1 MPHSDYMLDVLVFLI
16 AAVVIVPTFH
26 HLKSSPILGYLV
38 AGILIGPHAFALIG
52 DTTAAHALAEMGVV
66 FLLFMIG
73 LELSVSRLR
82 ALGSKVFGL
91 GTLQVLIT
99 ALIIGV
105 IVQIIGLGFNAAVI
119 IGGGLALSSTA
130 FVLQLL
136 NERGERATSFGLATF
151 SILLLQDI
159 AVVPLLI
166 LVDLLG
172 NQSSSFAQ
180 VFGLVALKGGAAI
193 AAVILFGRYLLRPLY
208 RIIANMH
215 SAELFMATT
224 LLVVLGMGWL
234 MAQAGLSTELGALL
248 AGLLLSETEYR
259 HQIEA
264 DIRPFR
270 GILLGLFF
278 MTIGMSINIGFIV
291 ENLTVIL
298 LVVSSLLMGKTLVTS
313 AICRG
318 FGMASSTS
326 FRVGFALSQ
335 GGEFGFVLF
344 GAAMVMNLISTD
356 LAQILMAVIALS
368 MVATPFM
375 FWAGK
380 YFGNLLQKRDDPS
393 KTCSQ
398 PDLQNINNHVLI
410 AGFGRVGQTVAKV
423 LSDAGVTYVAL
434 DLDQKRVAKCRET
447 GMSVYYGNA
456 DQIHV
461 LEAAGAAKAVMAV
474 ITLDKPKITRRAV
487 AALRGAY
494 PDLPILVR
502 ARDRKHTRDLELIGA
517 TAVISEAAESS
528 LQLGSL
534 ALKSINISDDDILG
548 IIQEYREDEYA
559 KLNSIVS
566 AD

>member
-1 MPHSDYMLDVLVFLI
+1 
-16 AAVVIVPTFH
+16 
-26 HLKSSPILGYLV
+26 
-38 AGILIGPHAFALIG
+38 
-52 DTTAAHALAEMGVV
+52 
-66 FLLFMIG
+66 
-73 LELSVSRLR
+73 
-82 ALGSKVFGL
+82 
-91 GTLQVLIT
+91 
-99 ALIIGV
+99 
-105 IVQIIGLGFNAAVI
+105 
-119 IGGGLALSSTA
+119 
-130 FVLQLL
+130 
-136 NERGERATSFGLATF
+136 
-151 SILLLQDI
+151 
-159 AVVPLLI
+159 
-166 LVDLLG
+166 
-172 NQSSSFAQ
+172 
-180 VFGLVALKGGAAI
+180 
-193 AAVILFGRYLLRPLY
+193 
-208 RIIANMH
+208 
-215 SAELFMATT
+215 
-224 LLVVLGMGWL
+224 
-234 MAQAGLSTELGALL
+234 
-248 AGLLLSETEYR
+248 
-259 HQIEA
+259 
-264 DIRPFR
+264 
-270 GILLGLFF
+270 
-278 MTIGMSINIGFIV
+278 
-291 ENLTVIL
+291 
-298 LVVSSLLMGKTLVTS
+298 
-313 AICRG
+313 
-318 FGMASSTS
+318 MASSTS

-393 KTCSQ
+393 KICSQ

-559 KLNSIVS
+559 KLKSIVS